1 LTSKKIDGKE
11 IVYIQTKT
19 DYPSVRTN
27 QDYRDQDGKSIYA
40 NLFVKGSVSGLDF
53 NAEAAYL
60 QTDSSFWSEQASSPV
75 YQGRSVI
82 LNATSFY
89 NNPLNT
95 AIMATFG
102 ASSLENLY
110 YNVYNSTTLQA
121 TNLMTSENLANAL
134 SNENESANLFA
145 RLDNNYKNGHF
156 YRNGYTGNTV
166 KKLEAEKD
174 YLRDLDPSVSL
185 SLPFGLATP
194 DRKGI
199 MAKVDAN
206 WDDKLFFNGR
216 VSMLTQMYAD
226 YGKWLG
232 AGVPVIE
239 ENKFTEF
246 AFGVGA
252 DIGIFA
258 GLDRQILVQG
268 SFSQAS
274 ESAYLKRQATR
285 IVAGLTA
292 DIWGPISLLAG
303 FQQYKLVF
311 DRGGVPFVGGTEEA
325 AFTFNVNESSE
336 RLIMAGLRVKLAT
349 MSYLSL
355 QYGMLTNELK
365 YAYNV
370 AGVPGAD
377 KLSITK
383 NIISADVT
391 VNF

>member
-1 LTSKKIDGKE
+1 
-11 IVYIQTKT
+11 
-19 DYPSVRTN
+19 
-27 QDYRDQDGKSIYA
+27 
-40 NLFVKGSVSGLDF
+40 
-53 NAEAAYL
+53 
-60 QTDSSFWSEQASSPV
+60 
-75 YQGRSVI
+75 
-82 LNATSFY
+82 
-89 NNPLNT
+89 
-95 AIMATFG
+95 MATFG